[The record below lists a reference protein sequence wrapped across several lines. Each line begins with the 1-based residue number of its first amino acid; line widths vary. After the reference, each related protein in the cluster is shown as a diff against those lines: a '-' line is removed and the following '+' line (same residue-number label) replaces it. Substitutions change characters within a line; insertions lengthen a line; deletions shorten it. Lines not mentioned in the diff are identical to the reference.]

1 MSEYTD
7 KQFEDIIMP
16 WWDNLS
22 LGKKQALTTKY
33 FPRFSVSMMDGEEI
47 TEVFEKE
54 INKVLDEESQKHYKS
69 FMNEIEDKF
78 MGIKPKE
85 DE

>member
-1 MSEYTD
+1 MKKIEFALKFAKDCTYA
-7 KQFEDIIMP
+7 DIMTEGAKEHLRNVI
-16 WWDNLS
+16 DE
-22 LGKKQALTTKY
+22 ALKELKTK
-33 FPRFSVSMMDGEEI
+33 EE
-47 TEVFEKE
+47 EVEEE

>member
-1 MSEYTD
+1 MNDTELNKIAQEMFGVNYDELGTFGKWEVED
-7 KQFEDIIMP
+7 K
-16 WWDNLS
+16 L
-22 LGKKQALTTKY
+22 KTK
-33 FPRFSVSMMDGEEI
+33 EE
-47 TEVFEKE
+47 EVEEE

-85 DE
+85 DEDTKN

>member
-1 MSEYTD
+1 MSKYTD
-7 KQFEDIIMP
+7 KLFEDIIMP

-22 LGKKQALTTKY
+22 LAKKQELTTKY
-33 FPRFSVSMMDGEEI
+33 FQCIYDARFDGEKT

-54 INKVLDEESQKHYKS
+54 INKVLDEESQKNYKS

-85 DE
+85 DD